1 MYPSSPILSMERECV
16 IRRMERA
23 DVDFAVGLAREEGWN
38 PGLHDAGAFYAQ
50 DPEGFFIGEADGEP
64 VACSS
69 MVCYDDEFA
78 FWGLL
83 IVKPEYRGLGY
94 GLAVTRAAFAHA
106 GGRAIGADG
115 VVAMQPKYRDRFGFA
130 LHYRNIRFRGMG
142 GGEMPE
148 GLVPISE
155 VPFEEVV
162 AYDAE
167 IFRAGRPRF
176 LAPWLAQEGAT
187 ALAALG
193 ADRRL
198 QGYGV
203 VRPCF
208 EGYKIGPLFADS
220 PATAGTLLDGLAAS
234 VPGEAYFFDV
244 PEPNAAALALTEARG
259 MEQVF
264 ETARIYLGPAPAVP
278 LDRVFGVTTFELG

>member
-1 MYPSSPILSMERECV
+1 MERECV
-16 IRRMERA
+16 VRRMERA

-38 PGLHDAGAFYAQ
+38 PGVHDAEAFYAQ
-50 DPEGFFIGEADGEP
+50 DPEGFFVAEVGGEP

-69 MVCYDDEFA
+69 MVRYDNEFA

-83 IVKPEYRGLGY
+83 IVRPEYRGLGY
-94 GLAVTRAAFAHA
+94 GLAVTEAAFAHA
-106 GGRAIGADG
+106 GGRTIGADG
-115 VVAMQPKYRDRFGFA
+115 VVAMQPKYRDRFGFV

-142 GGEMPE
+142 RGEMPG
-148 GLVPISE
+148 GLVPLSG

-162 AYDAE
+162 AYDADV
-167 IFRAGRPRF
+167 FRAPRPQF

-193 ADRRL
+193 PDRRL

-208 EGYKIGPLFADS
+208 EGYKIGPLFADT
-220 PATAGTLLDGLAAS
+220 PAIAETLLDGLAAS
-234 VPGEAYFFDV
+234 VPDAAYFFDV
-244 PEPNAAALALTEARG
+244 PEPNPAALALVHERG

-264 ETARIYLGPAPAVP
+264 ETARIYLGQAPAVP